1 MTTSGGVTRPSNPKL
16 AKVFD
21 QAIQNGLEVRYADD
35 TRVVVF
41 RKNQWGCGG
50 LILLIILG
58 ILTVF
63 IVPIILLILGALAPG
78 GQVITY
84 TLTSSGKI
92 KKKARAAR
100 S

>member
-1 MTTSGGVTRPSNPKL
+1 MTTSGGVARPSNPKL

-35 TRVVVF
+35 TQVVVF

-50 LILLIILG
+50 LILLILLG
-58 ILTVF
+58 IFTLF

-84 TLTSSGKI
+84 TLTPSGKI
-92 KKKARAAR
+92 KTKARAAR
-100 S
+100 N